1 MHWQRIELVC
11 GVLGGALGF
20 AVLGLALF
28 APLNMICGAGTGPR
42 VRGGC
47 VFMSSIQSE
56 GLANLWLPVALFA
69 VPLLGIILFVIWH
82 SRTPTLPVLVPLWV
96 CTLMVCVVSVLART
110 SIGTYFVP
118 ADVLALAAV
127 ITGSIAGQ
135 GAFPRG
141 HETRWSSAAGH
152 RIIRSG
158 D

>member
-1 MHWQRIELVC
+1 MVWRRIELTC

-28 APLNMICGAGTGPR
+28 APLNMICSSGTGPR

-47 VFMSSIQSE
+47 DFMSAIQSQ

-82 SRTPTLPVLVPLWV
+82 SRTQSLPVLVPLWV
-96 CTLMVCVVSVLART
+96 CTLMVCVVSVLSRT
-110 SIGTYFVP
+110 SIGVYFVP
-118 ADVLALAAV
+118 ADVLALAGV

-135 GAFPRG
+135 RG
-141 HETRWSSAAGH
+141 IPARV
-152 RIIRSG
+152 
-158 D
+158 